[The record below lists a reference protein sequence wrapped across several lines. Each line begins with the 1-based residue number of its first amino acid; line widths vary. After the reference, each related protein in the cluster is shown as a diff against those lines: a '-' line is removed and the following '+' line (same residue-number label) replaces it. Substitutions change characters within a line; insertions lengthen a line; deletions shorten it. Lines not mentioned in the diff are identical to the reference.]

1 MPTQEFFVELY
12 EAFNRREI
20 EKVLAAMAPDVKWAN
35 GMEGGFEYGRD
46 AVREYWTRQFQTVDS
61 RVEPAAIEIDGDKAI
76 ITAHPTVRDLEGNLL
91 LDTYVRHVFTIEDGL
106 ISTFEIEEIEKEE

>member
-1 MPTQEFFVELY
+1 MPTRGFFIDLY

-20 EKVLAAMAPDVKWAN
+20 EKLLAAMTPEVKWAN

-61 RVEPAAIEIDGDKAI
+61 RVEPTTIEIEGERATI
-76 ITAHPTVRDLEGNLL
+76 GVHLTVRDLEGNSLV
-91 LDTYVRHVFTIEDGL
+91 DTYVRHVFTVENGL
-106 ISTFEIEEIEKEE
+106 ISNFEIEEIKQG